1 MLRLLL
7 ENSEFVYHVAF
18 NDLTDLVQEIQAD
31 KPLKTEPTTCDCAV
45 PADLRAWEGQRR
57 AHMVPPADG
66 VYLRERHPHRFPRC
80 GGSHPLHVR
89 TQTDSKSNAA
99 SSSQEAAVGRGQI
112 SRGRRHP
119 LNGPNAKFKCVQDLA
134 RHSKGQA
141 FTAAV

>member
-1 MLRLLL
+1 ML
-7 ENSEFVYHVAF
+7 ENSVFVYHGAS
-18 NDLTDLVQEIQAD
+18 NDLTNSVQEIQAD
-31 KPLKTEPTTCDCAV
+31 ELLKTELISCVCAV

-66 VYLRERHPHRFPRC
+66 VHLRERYPHRFPRC
-80 GGSHPLHVR
+80 SGSHPLHVR

-99 SSSQEAAVGRGQI
+99 SSSQAAAVGRGQI

-119 LNGPNAKFKCVQDLA
+119 LNGANAKFKCVQDLA